1 MIIYESL
8 HEAIKII
15 KNSKILET
23 FSIDS
28 SMNYALFKDKILLM
42 IMNN

>member
-8 HEAIKII
+8 HETIKII
-15 KNSKILET
+15 KNSEILET